1 MKMHFLHPLAAVA
14 IGFAVSALAQE
25 QNAVDPE
32 VRQQIEAALMKYDE
46 AWNKNDAAAF
56 AARFTLEATD
66 VRRWE
71 AAGLVSGQEAIE
83 KRYAAEFASGLS
95 NYVSK
100 LVQIYPIGSD
110 ICAITQWSVGPWK
123 GYGVRIFVR
132 DADDW
137 KICMAYSDSM
147 SLPR

>member
-1 MKMHFLHPLAAVA
+1 MKTRLLFIIAGSI
-14 IGFAVSALAQE
+14 IGFAVPALAQE
-25 QNAVDPE
+25 QNAVEPE
-32 VRQQIEAALMKYDE
+32 VCQQIEAALMKCDE

-95 NYVSK
+95 K

-110 ICAITQWSVGPWK
+110 ICVITHWSVGPWK
-123 GYGVRIFVR
+123 GYGVRNR
-132 DADDW
+132 
-137 KICMAYSDSM
+137 CS
-147 SLPR
+147 